1 LPLPLPLS
9 DIGAARV
16 GAVGRAGR
24 VGAVCWKLGLLLLL
38 PPIDKS
44 AQDVK
49 PTIIPCASHWRQP
62 DHVTDGPHWEVVV
75 VVAAVVAAVVAVVV
89 AVVVV

>member
-1 LPLPLPLS
+1 MLVRPLVDVYLYPSTCPPTRPAG
-9 DIGAARV
+9 IGCAQ
-16 GAVGRAGR
+16 
-24 VGAVCWKLGLLLLL
+24 
-38 PPIDKS
+38 PIDKS